1 MVVAA
6 ALMIDF
12 ECRIAVLLLCS
23 FPPLCYH
30 VGGPFMT
37 HKRPS
42 SASEITSIIGI
53 DPFDS
58 VSASNGGG
66 VVEYV
71 ANQHVVK
78 KWPF

>member
-6 ALMIDF
+6 SLMVDF
-12 ECRIAVLLLCS
+12 ECRIAVLWQHS

-42 SASEITSIIGI
+42 SASTITGIIGI
-53 DPFDS
+53 GPIGSTGMFY
-58 VSASNGGG
+58 GGG